1 MLDVLGF
8 RVLPKDLTPH
18 RGHGRRNPPR
28 SRPVRS
34 FATLQPPETRSGSV
48 GHTPLVPRRAS
59 LVAACVAALLIV
71 PGLGQTP
78 LVDWDESI
86 YAAVSLGVL
95 HKGPFQL
102 EWNGE
107 RYDRKPP
114 LLFWAMAISYRF
126 LGVSEAASRVPSAL
140 AGVATVGIAAWF
152 AARRAGL
159 LAGFAAAALIL
170 GSELFLER
178 GGRRAC
184 TDALVIVF
192 TMWALVRG
200 QSDTRRVR
208 YALGTGGVVGLAILS
223 KGMMGLL
230 APAALWL
237 AGAARRDRRQRKAA
251 LWMGSIGVLAA
262 CPWYVFQIVTDG
274 TAFLATH
281 FGREIANRVL
291 QPIHG
296 TGAPWWY
303 PLWVL
308 WSGGGPWV
316 VLAFAASMVSGFA
329 DRSRR
334 ADTVPWLMA
343 ALVVLVISM
352 AMQTKLPWYPL
363 AALPMLA
370 VSGSIALGG
379 AVIAGHPEITAGL
392 RAGLAIVALATLSTA
407 VGARQSVLAGEQEF
421 EDFRRFGVDVAPIL
435 ANEPFIGA
443 TEEHP
448 SLVFYCGRPIHTFSA
463 DELDR
468 LLLDP
473 KALPRAGL
481 VSAAHATA
489 LIAAGAV
496 ELGRLGDRV
505 LVRRGGS

>member
-1 MLDVLGF
+1 M
-8 RVLPKDLTPH
+8 
-18 RGHGRRNPPR
+18 
-28 SRPVRS
+28 
-34 FATLQPPETRSGSV
+34 
-48 GHTPLVPRRAS
+48 PRRVA
-59 LVAACVAALLIV
+59 LIAACVAALLIL

-95 HKGPFQL
+95 QNGPFRL

-114 LLFWAMAISYRF
+114 LLFWAMALSYRF
-126 LGVSEAASRVPSAL
+126 LGVGEAAARVPSAL
-140 AGVATVGIAAWF
+140 AGVATVGLAAWV

-159 LAGFAAAALIL
+159 LAGLAAPALLL

-184 TDALVIVF
+184 TDALVIAF
-192 TMWALVRG
+192 TVLALAFA
-200 QSDTRRVR
+200 QSDARRGRHLVG
-208 YALGTGGVVGLAILS
+208 AGGAVGLAILS
-223 KGMMGLL
+223 KGVVGLL
-230 APAALWL
+230 APFALWL
-237 AGAARRDRRQRKAA
+237 AGVAGRDREQRRSA
-251 LWMGSIGVLAA
+251 LTIGTIGLVCAS
-262 CPWYVFQIVTDG
+262 PWYAFQTVTDG
-274 TAFLATH
+274 NAFLATH
-281 FGREIANRVL
+281 FGHEIASRL
-291 QPIHG
+291 LHPIHG

-316 VLAFAASMVSGFA
+316 VLAFGAAILSGLS

-334 ADTVPWLMA
+334 TATAPWLMA
-343 ALVVLVISM
+343 ALVVLIVSM

-363 AALPMLA
+363 AVLPMLA

-379 AVIAGHPEITAGL
+379 AFMTEHPKATAAF
-392 RAGLAIVALATLSTA
+392 RAGLVLLALATLSTA
-407 VGARQSVLAGEQEF
+407 GRARQDVLAGEREF
-421 EDFRRFGVDVAPIL
+421 EDFRRFGTHVA
-435 ANEPFIGA
+435 ASVAEEPFLGA

-448 SLVFYCGRPIHTFSA
+448 SLVFYAGRPIRTFGA

-481 VSAAHATA
+481 VPSEHATA
-489 LIAAGAV
+489 LLAAGAV

-505 LVRRGGS
+505 LVRRRGS

>member
-1 MLDVLGF
+1 MRRSHILSVQGAQ
-8 RVLPKDLTPH
+8 
-18 RGHGRRNPPR
+18 RG
-28 SRPVRS
+28 S
-34 FATLQPPETRSGSV
+34 L
-48 GHTPLVPRRAS
+48 GHTPRVPRRAA
-59 LVAACVAALLIV
+59 LIAACVAALLIL

-95 HKGPFQL
+95 NHGPFQL

-114 LLFWAMAISYRF
+114 LLFWLMAASYRF
-126 LGVSEAASRVPSAL
+126 LGVGEAAARVPSAL
-140 AGVATVGIAAWF
+140 AGVATVGLAAWV

-159 LAGFAAAALIL
+159 LAGLAAPAFIL

-192 TMWALVRG
+192 TIWALMRA
-200 QSDTRRVR
+200 QSDTRRLR
-208 YALGTGGVVGLAILS
+208 YLLGTGGVVGLAILS

-230 APAALWL
+230 APVALWL
-237 AGAARRDRRQRKAA
+237 AGTASCDRRQRESA
-251 LWMGSIGVLAA
+251 LWIGGIGLVSAS
-262 CPWYVFQIVTDG
+262 PWYVYQIVTDG
-274 TAFLATH
+274 NAFLATH

-291 QPIHG
+291 EPIHG

-316 VLAFAASMVSGFA
+316 VLALVAATLSAVA
-329 DRSRR
+329 DQSRR
-334 ADTVPWLMA
+334 AATLPWLMA
-343 ALVVLVISM
+343 ALVVLFVSM

-370 VSGSIALGG
+370 VSGSIALGST
-379 AVIAGHPEITAGL
+379 VIAGHSKITAAL
-392 RAGLAIVALATLSTA
+392 RAGFAIVALATLSTA
-407 VGARQSVLAGEQEF
+407 VGARRAVLAGEQEF
-421 EDFRRFGVDVAPIL
+421 EDFRRFGTYVAPIV
-435 ANEPFIGA
+435 AEEPFLGA

-448 SLVFYCGRPIHTFSA
+448 SLVFYSGRPIRTFAA

-473 KALPRAGL
+473 KALPRTGL